1 MSCTDVV
8 ECTGDLY
15 EVLEYC
21 GIPVIH
27 NYSARPLHDIIRDM
41 FTAWMRSTDKA
52 KSRMLAEAL
61 DYLSRDE
68 GVIFTSGETAAMEHV
83 RSMEPDLRNE
93 QPEIRD
99 AELVEFLNSFRITGG
114 DVL

>member
-27 NYSARPLHDIIRDM
+27 DYSARPLHDIIRDM
-41 FTAWMRSTDKA
+41 FTAWMRMEDKE
-52 KSRMLAEAL
+52 KSHALAEAL
-61 DYLSRDE
+61 DYLARD
-68 GVIFTSGETAAMEHV
+68 GDIFTSGEMAAMEHV
-83 RSMEPDLRNE
+83 RSVEPNLRNE